1 MSRSFLSARSSLSCC
16 SNANRS
22 PRGISKKMSWMS
34 YRAARNWGTTE
45 AHMNTGKDGPL
56 LSVDSNCTFIP
67 GLWLSPAGSGL
78 VLSRWPSS
86 VELQSGRI
94 GWTPVYPKQTYTHTF
109 PNMQLFHTHFF
120 CVCLCESVISPQWS
134 GADVWPSLFWAAC
147 VWGSR
152 EWWRRFDRTLSVD
165 LLSEPGMKLG
175 IWMRGLRNKGPLF
188 YKHTLGHTHTPSCLL
203 AYAPDSASLWV
214 C

>member
-45 AHMNTGKDGPL
+45 AHMNTRKDRPL

-78 VLSRWPSS
+78 VLSRWPSYA
-86 VELQSGRI
+86 ELQSGRI
-94 GWTPVYPKQTYTHTF
+94 GWTPVCPKQTYTHTW

-120 CVCLCESVISPQWS
+120 FLFFCECNLTTMV
-134 GADVWPSLFWAAC
+134 
-147 VWGSR
+147 
-152 EWWRRFDRTLSVD
+152 WRRCLTFSVLSSLRVRKPRMMAPIRQNALCWSAVRTCNDV
-165 LLSEPGMKLG
+165 G
-175 IWMRGLRNKGPLF
+175 RGFEK
-188 YKHTLGHTHTPSCLL
+188 
-203 AYAPDSASLWV
+203 
-214 C
+214 